1 MRNLKSIAVALFAIV
16 TFTTATA
23 QKTTKVDVTKSTI
36 NWVGKK
42 VTGKHEG
49 TVNLK
54 DGALVFDGKKLVGG
68 NFTVDMTSITVTD
81 LEGGMKGKLE
91 GHLKADDF
99 FGTDKYATSKLVFK
113 KIATKDND
121 TYTVYADLTIKDK
134 TNEVVFDIVVK
145 GKTATADVTIDRTK
159 YGIEYN
165 SGSIFSG
172 LGDAT
177 ISDDFTLKVV
187 LSF

>member
-1 MRNLKSIAVALFAIV
+1 MKNLKSIAIALVALV
-16 TFTTATA
+16 TISATA
-23 QKTTKVDVTKSTI
+23 QKTTKIDASKSTI

-49 TVNLK
+49 IVNLK
-54 DGALVFDGKKLVGG
+54 EGALVFDGKKLVGG
-68 NFTVDMTSITVTD
+68 NFTVDMTTITVKD
-81 LEGGMKGKLE
+81 LQGEMKGKLE

-99 FGTDKYATSKLVFK
+99 FGTNKFETSKLVFK
-113 KIATKDND
+113 KIATKENN
-121 TYTVYADLTIKDK
+121 TYTIYADLTIKDK

-145 GKTATADVTIDRTK
+145 DKTAIADVVIDRTK
-159 YGIEYN
+159 FGIEYK
-165 SGSIFSG
+165 SGSIFDG

-177 ISDDFTLKVV
+177 ISDDFTLNVV

>member
-1 MRNLKSIAVALFAIV
+1 MKNLKSIVLAFVAFATIS
-16 TFTTATA
+16 ATA
-23 QKTTKVDVTKSTI
+23 QKTVKVDASKSTI

-54 DGALVFDGKKLVGG
+54 DGALVFEGKKLVGG

-99 FGTDKYATSKLVFK
+99 FGTDKYETSKLVFK
-113 KIATKDND
+113 KIATKENN
-121 TYTVYADLTIKDK
+121 TYTIYADLTIKDK
-134 TNEVVFDIVVK
+134 TNEVVFDIAVK
-145 GKTATADVTIDRTK
+145 DKTATADVVINRTK
-159 YGIEYN
+159 YGIEYG
-165 SGSIFSG
+165 SGSIFDG
-172 LGDAT
+172 LGDKA
-177 ISDDFTLKVV
+177 INDDFTLKVV

>member
-1 MRNLKSIAVALFAIV
+1 MKNLKSFAFVLVAFV
-16 TFTTATA
+16 TFSATA
-23 QKTTKVDVTKSTI
+23 QKTTKVDASKSTI

-54 DGALVFDGKKLVGG
+54 DGALVFEGKKLVGG

-81 LEGGMKGKLE
+81 LEGSMKGKLE

-99 FGTDKYATSKLVFK
+99 FGTDKYETSKLVFK
-113 KIATKDND
+113 KIATKDNGI
-121 TYTVYADLTIKDK
+121 YTIYADLTIKDK

-145 GKTATADVTIDRTK
+145 DKTATAEVIIDRTK

-165 SGSIFSG
+165 SGSIFDG
-172 LGDAT
+172 LGDKA
-177 ISDDFTLKVV
+177 IYDDFTLNVF

>member
-1 MRNLKSIAVALFAIV
+1 MKNLKSLALGLVALV
-16 TFTTATA
+16 TISATA
-23 QKTTKVDVTKSTI
+23 QKTTKVDASKSTI

-49 TVNLK
+49 IISLK
-54 DGALVFDGKKLVGG
+54 EGALVFDGKKLVGG
-68 NFTVDMTSITVTD
+68 NFTVDMSSIIVTD
-81 LEGGMKGKLE
+81 LQGGSKAKLE

-99 FGTDKYATSKLVFK
+99 FGTDKYETSKLVFK
-113 KIATKDND
+113 KIATKENG

-145 GKTATADVTIDRTK
+145 DKTATAEVVIDRTK
-159 YGIEYN
+159 YGIEYG
-165 SGSIFSG
+165 SGSIFDG
-172 LGDAT
+172 LGDKA
-177 ISDDFTLKVV
+177 IYDDFTLNVV

>member
-1 MRNLKSIAVALFAIV
+1 MKNLKSITLALVALV
-16 TFTTATA
+16 TISATA
-23 QKTTKVDVTKSTI
+23 QKTTKIDASKSTI

-68 NFTVDMTSITVTD
+68 NFTVEMTTITVTD
-81 LEGGMKGKLE
+81 LQGEMKGKLE

-99 FGTDKYATSKLVFK
+99 FGTNKFETSKLVFK
-113 KIATKDND
+113 KIATKENN
-121 TYTVYADLTIKDK
+121 TYTIYADLTIKDK

-145 GKTATADVTIDRTK
+145 DKTAIADVVIDRTK
-159 YGIEYN
+159 FGIEYK
-165 SGSIFSG
+165 SGSIFDG

-177 ISDDFTLKVV
+177 ISDDFTLNVV

>member
-1 MRNLKSIAVALFAIV
+1 MKNLKSIAIALVAFV
-16 TFTTATA
+16 TFSTTAQT
-23 QKTTKVDVTKSTI
+23 TTKVDASKSTI

-54 DGALVFDGKKLVGG
+54 EGALVFGGKKLVGG
-68 NFTVDMTSITVTD
+68 NFTVDMTTITVTD
-81 LEGGMKGKLE
+81 LQGGMKGKLE

-99 FGTDKYATSKLVFK
+99 FGTDKFATSKLVFK
-113 KIATKDND
+113 KIATKDNG
-121 TYTVYADLTIKDK
+121 TYTIYADLTIKDK

-145 GKTATADVTIDRTK
+145 NNTATADVVIDRTK
-159 YGIEYN
+159 YGIEYK
-165 SGSIFSG
+165 SGSIFDG
-172 LGDAT
+172 LGDAA
-177 ISDDFTLKVV
+177 INDDFTLSVM

>member
-1 MRNLKSIAVALFAIV
+1 MKNLKSIVLAFVAL
-16 TFTTATA
+16 TTISATA
-23 QKTTKVDVTKSTI
+23 QKTVKVDAAKSTI

-54 DGALVFDGKKLVGG
+54 EGALVFDGKKLVGG

-99 FGTDKYATSKLVFK
+99 FGTEKYPTSKLVFK
-113 KIATKDND
+113 KIATKENN
-121 TYTVYADLTIKDK
+121 TYTIYADLTIKDK
-134 TNEVVFDIVVK
+134 TNEVVFDIVVN
-145 GKTATADVTIDRTK
+145 GKTATADVVIDRTK
-159 YGIEYN
+159 YGIEYG
-165 SGSIFSG
+165 SGSIFDG
-172 LGDAT
+172 LGDKA
-177 ISDDFTLKVV
+177 INDDFTLKVV

>member
-1 MRNLKSIAVALFAIV
+1 MKNLKSLTFALFAFVSIA
-16 TFTTATA
+16 TTAQT
-23 QKTTKVDVTKSTI
+23 TTKIDATKSTI
-36 NWVGKK
+36 NWVGEK

-54 DGALVFDGKKLVGG
+54 EGALVFKENKLVGG
-68 NFTVDMTSITVTD
+68 SFTVDMTSIAVTD

-99 FGTDKYATSKLVFK
+99 FGTDKFATSKLEFK
-113 KIATKDND
+113 KIATKENN
-121 TYTVYADLTIKDK
+121 TYTIYADLTIKNK

-145 GKTATADVTIDRTK
+145 DKTANATVVIDRTK
-159 YGIEYN
+159 YGIEYK
-165 SGSIFSG
+165 SGSIFDG
-172 LGDAT
+172 LGDAA
-177 ISDDFTLKVV
+177 IRDDFTLKVA

>member
-1 MRNLKSIAVALFAIV
+1 MKNLKSLALGLVALV
-16 TFTTATA
+16 TISATA
-23 QKTTKVDVTKSTI
+23 QKTTKVDVSKSTI

-49 TVNLK
+49 TINLK
-54 DGALVFDGKKLVGG
+54 EGALVFDGKKLVGG
-68 NFTVDMTSITVTD
+68 NFTVDMSSIIVTD
-81 LEGGMKGKLE
+81 LQGGSKAKLE

-99 FGTDKYATSKLVFK
+99 FGTDKYETSKLVFK
-113 KIATKDND
+113 KIATKENG

-145 GKTATADVTIDRTK
+145 DQTATAEVVIDRTK

-165 SGSIFSG
+165 SGSIFDG
-172 LGDAT
+172 LGDKA
-177 ISDDFTLKVV
+177 IYDDFTLNVV

>member
-1 MRNLKSIAVALFAIV
+1 MKNLKSIALTLVAFV
-16 TFTTATA
+16 TFSATA
-23 QKTTKVDVTKSTI
+23 QKTVKVDAAKSTI

-49 TVNLK
+49 TVSLK
-54 DGALVFDGKKLVGG
+54 EGALVFDGKKLVGG
-68 NFTVDMTSITVTD
+68 NFTVDMTSINVTD

-99 FGTDKYATSKLVFK
+99 FGTDKYPTSKLVFK
-113 KIATKDND
+113 KIATKENN

-145 GKTATADVTIDRTK
+145 DKTATAEVVIDRTK

-165 SGSIFSG
+165 SGSIFDG
-172 LGDAT
+172 LGDRA
-177 ISDDFTLKVV
+177 INDDFTLNVV

>member
-1 MRNLKSIAVALFAIV
+1 MKNLKSLALGLVALV
-16 TFTTATA
+16 TISATA
-23 QKTTKVDVTKSTI
+23 QKTTKVDVSKSTI

-49 TVNLK
+49 TINLK
-54 DGALVFDGKKLVGG
+54 EGALVFDGKKLVGG
-68 NFTVDMTSITVTD
+68 NFTVDMSSIIVTD
-81 LEGGMKGKLE
+81 LQGGSKAKLE

-99 FGTDKYATSKLVFK
+99 FGTDKYETSKLVFK
-113 KIATKDND
+113 KIATKENG

-145 GKTATADVTIDRTK
+145 ENTATAAVVIDRTK

-165 SGSIFSG
+165 SGSIFDG
-172 LGDAT
+172 LGDKA
-177 ISDDFTLKVV
+177 IYDDFTLNVV